1 MKNQTFDQLF
11 ERWHLKSIKLNVKF
25 ASMEFAPN
33 DVDREAAWELYVEL
47 LTRITTQSLPLSDG
61 DEKTALDSVYS
72 IFPTTREILKRKGR
86 QCVGFTKI
94 AIPVLNQIV
103 RPFTAKWHKLSLNN
117 AFDNTE
123 KCTEFRKE
131 LKDLQILL
139 KYYTSLL
146 SEVAAVEDLSGFE
159 NPLD

>member
-1 MKNQTFDQLF
+1 MKNHTFDQLF
-11 ERWHLKSIKLNVKF
+11 EKWHLKSIKLNIKF

-47 LTRITTQSLPLSDG
+47 LTRITTQCLPLSDG

-72 IFPTTREILKRKGR
+72 IFPITREILKRKGR
-86 QCVGFTKI
+86 QCTEFSKI
-94 AIPVLNQIV
+94 AIPVLNQVV

-117 AFDNTE
+117 AFEDAE
-123 KCTEFRKE
+123 KCNEFREE
-131 LKDLQILL
+131 LKNLQTLL
-139 KYYTSLL
+139 KHYTSLL
-146 SEVAAVEDLSGFE
+146 SEIAEVEDLSGFE

>member
-1 MKNQTFDQLF
+1 M
-11 ERWHLKSIKLNVKF
+11 
-25 ASMEFAPN
+25 
-33 DVDREAAWELYVEL
+33 
-47 LTRITTQSLPLSDG
+47 
-61 DEKTALDSVYS
+61 DSVYS

>member
-11 ERWHLKSIKLNVKF
+11 EKWHLKSIKLNVAF

-117 AFDNTE
+117 AFDDAE
-123 KCTEFRKE
+123 KCKEFREE
-131 LKDLQILL
+131 LKKLQILL

-146 SEVAAVEDLSGFE
+146 SEIAEVEDLSELEKMGS
-159 NPLD
+159 

>member
-1 MKNQTFDQLF
+1 MKNKSFGQLF
-11 ERWHLKSIKLNVKF
+11 EKWHLKSIKLNVKF

-47 LTRITTQSLPLSDG
+47 LTRITTQSLPFSDG

-72 IFPTTREILKRKGR
+72 IFPITREILKRKGR
-86 QCVGFTKI
+86 QCVGFTKV
-94 AIPVLNQIV
+94 AIPVLNQII
-103 RPFTAKWHKLSLNN
+103 RPFTAKWHKLSLNK
-117 AFDNTE
+117 AFDDAE
-123 KCTEFRKE
+123 KCKEFREE
-131 LKDLQILL
+131 LGKLQIML

-146 SEVAAVEDLSGFE
+146 SEIAAVEDLSGFE

>member
-1 MKNQTFDQLF
+1 MKNHTFDQLF
-11 ERWHLKSIKLNVKF
+11 EKWHLKSIKLNIKF

-72 IFPTTREILKRKGR
+72 IFPITREILKRKGR
-86 QCVGFTKI
+86 QCTEFSKV
-94 AIPVLNQIV
+94 AIPVLNQVV

-117 AFDNTE
+117 AFEDPE
-123 KCTEFRKE
+123 KCREFREE
-131 LKDLQILL
+131 LKNLQTLL

-146 SEVAAVEDLSGFE
+146 SEVAEVEDLSGFE

>member
-1 MKNQTFDQLF
+1 MKKHTFDQLF
-11 ERWHLKSIKLNVKF
+11 EKWHLKSIKLNVKF

-103 RPFTAKWHKLSLNN
+103 RPFTAKWHKLSLDN
-117 AFDNTE
+117 AFDDAKKCKDFREELE
-123 KCTEFRKE
+123 K
-131 LKDLQILL
+131 LQILL

-146 SEVAAVEDLSGFE
+146 SEIAEVEDLSGFE
-159 NPLD
+159 DFLD

>member
-1 MKNQTFDQLF
+1 MKKHTFNQLF
-11 ERWHLKSIKLNVKF
+11 EKWHLKSIKLNVKF

-47 LTRITTQSLPLSDG
+47 LTRITTQNLPFSDG

-103 RPFTAKWHKLSLNN
+103 RPFTAKWHKLSLNK
-117 AFDNTE
+117 AFEDAE
-123 KCTEFRKE
+123 KRKEFREE
-131 LKDLQILL
+131 LKNLQTLL

-146 SEVAAVEDLSGFE
+146 SEVAQVEDLSGFE

>member
-25 ASMEFAPN
+25 ASMDFAPN